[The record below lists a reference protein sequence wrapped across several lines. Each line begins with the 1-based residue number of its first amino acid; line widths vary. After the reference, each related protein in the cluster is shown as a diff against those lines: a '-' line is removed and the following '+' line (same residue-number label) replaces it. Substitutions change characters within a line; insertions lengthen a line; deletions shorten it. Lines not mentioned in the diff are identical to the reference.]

1 MSRREYP
8 EPVFD
13 DARDARE
20 RAERER
26 AAEIERRR
34 AENRAR
40 MPIVAS
46 LLDEYAAQFPGS
58 KIVWAIEG
66 GHVVGK
72 PPREELI
79 RAGLLPPDE

>member
-1 MSRREYP
+1 MSARDYP

-13 DARDARE
+13 DERDAKE

-34 AENRAR
+34 AANRAR
-40 MPIVAS
+40 MPIVTS
-46 LLDEYAAQFPGS
+46 VFDEYEAQFPGC
-58 KIVWAIEG
+58 KVIWAIEG
-66 GHVVGK
+66 DVVVGK